1 MLRLLGNMPKVLG
14 MTPTPHPGKALRIM
28 RENAGLS
35 QAELAK
41 GAGVSRAM
49 LSQVES
55 GSKSPSARWLRAVT
69 EAIAR
74 GLAGAA

>member
-1 MLRLLGNMPKVLG
+1 
-14 MTPTPHPGKALRIM
+14 M

-35 QAELAK
+35 QSELAS

-55 GSKSPSARWLRAVT
+55 GKKTPTARWMRAVL

-74 GLAGAA
+74 SLAGAA